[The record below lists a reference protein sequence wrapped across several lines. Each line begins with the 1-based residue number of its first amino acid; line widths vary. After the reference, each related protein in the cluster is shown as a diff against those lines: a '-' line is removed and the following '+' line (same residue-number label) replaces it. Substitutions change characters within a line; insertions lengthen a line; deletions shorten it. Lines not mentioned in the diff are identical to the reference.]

1 MNVDSFTRL
10 SNNISQLK
18 IHTLIVIHF
27 SAHLRTYF
35 PFLMIYFM
43 SKNKSKIYEHIKL
56 QVRRDCFFIFT
67 TWLEYD
73 GNLREITIWSIINSF
88 LLFVEFLWRCRKYFV
103 VYHERNKDDFH
114 YNLRSHNLVT
124 SRYLT

>member
-56 QVRRDCFFIFT
+56 QVRRDCFLSSQPGKNMI
-67 TWLEYD
+67 
-73 GNLREITIWSIINSF
+73 EIYA
-88 LLFVEFLWRCRKYFV
+88 K
-103 VYHERNKDDFH
+103 
-114 YNLRSHNLVT
+114 
-124 SRYLT
+124 